1 MRNQKNRVMLLGLG
15 LVGLLLGACD
25 ASSDATQGNVA
36 TIKTPVVESNSADQA
51 SRPEVVMYK
60 PVSCDCCSGWAE
72 HLRAEGFHVV
82 TKKREDMDII
92 KEKYGVTDKLAS
104 CHTAIID
111 GYVIEGHVPAADVE
125 RLLKERPDIV
135 GLTAPGMPMKSPGMQ
150 AVGKAPKGYDVLAFD
165 KDGKSKVFTH
175 Y

>member
-1 MRNQKNRVMLLGLG
+1 MRKQKSRVMFLA
-15 LVGLLLGACD
+15 LVGLLVGACD
-25 ASSDATQGNVA
+25 ASSDTTKSNVAVVKAPIVQASHVATQSKA
-36 TIKTPVVESNSADQA
+36 
-51 SRPEVVMYK
+51 EVVMYK
-60 PVSCDCCSGWAE
+60 PVSCDCCSGWAD

-82 TKKREDMDII
+82 TKKLEDMGAV
-92 KEKYGVTDKLAS
+92 KAKYGVTDKLAS
-104 CHTAIID
+104 CHTAIVD

-135 GLTAPGMPMKSPGMQ
+135 GLTAPGMPMQSPGMQ
-150 AVGKAPKGYDVLAFD
+150 AAGKAPKGYDVLAFD